1 MLISDIRIEST
12 GFLSFK
18 RMTIEGKAIGFA
30 SQLTNEKWIATDLDG
45 NRISGEQF
53 HTPNKVRRWFFARE
67 TNRIGSK

>member
-1 MLISDIRIEST
+1 MLVHEIKIEST
-12 GFLSFK
+12 GCADVK

-30 SQLTNEKWIATDLDG
+30 SQLTNENWIATDVDG

-67 TNRIGSK
+67 TSRTGGK